1 MGRGI
6 TPKPPRT
13 KLVDYTKH
21 IQKAEEAS
29 RRRNYDFAVELYQ
42 QLLEI
47 EPDQGEA
54 RAGLRRALKLRAEQ
68 KKGGKLFAKIGGA
81 GPLAAAKTMATAKRW
96 DSAIKGLEKYLAG
109 SPLDVRA
116 NLLLGQC
123 CENAEYFH
131 SACSVYEFIAEIAPK
146 NSEGL
151 RRAGAMMYRTGDHV
165 RALEFYERA
174 LEIDPRDQ
182 DAIKARKDLAAE
194 TALTQGR
201 YESVGHSREQ
211 IKDKEEASSLERGQ
225 RIHKSEDELR
235 EELERLEGRL
245 AENASDPDLLREV
258 GEHHRKLGD
267 LEAALEFI
275 ERAMEYRRDSFD
287 LANEHGE
294 LKVKV
299 LKKRIAKADKLE
311 DSDRANAIEVEL
323 KTFEI
328 ALAKSLLTFR
338 PGDSQ
343 LRLELAKK
351 LLRTGD
357 HDGAISELQQ
367 VTSDPRTE
375 RDARFFL
382 GQAFHEKGFSDLA
395 RKEFKQALQ
404 EGARLDDRSKEILY
418 NLASIA
424 EATGETEEAR
434 SYYSQVFEVDI
445 SYRDV
450 AQKMESF
457 K

>member
-1 MGRGI
+1 
-6 TPKPPRT
+6 
-13 KLVDYTKH
+13 LVDYSKH
-21 IQKAEEAS
+21 IKKAEEAS
-29 RRRNYDFAVELYQ
+29 RRRNYDFAIELYQ

-47 EPDQGEA
+47 EPDQGDA
-54 RAGLRRALKLRAEQ
+54 RAGLRRALKLRSEQ

-81 GPLAAAKTMATAKRW
+81 GPLAASKAMAKAKRW
-96 DSAIKGLEKYLAG
+96 DSAIKGLERYLAG
-109 SPLDVRA
+109 NPLDVSA
-116 NLLLGQC
+116 NLLLGRC
-123 CENAEYFH
+123 CESAEYFH
-131 SACSVYEFIAEIAPK
+131 SACAVYEFIAEIAPK

-165 RALEFYERA
+165 KALEFYERA

-245 AENASDPDLLREV
+245 AENSSDPDLLTEV
-258 GEHHRKLGD
+258 GEHHRRLGD

-287 LANEHGE
+287 LAKEHGE

-311 DSDRANAIEVEL
+311 DSERANAVEAEL

-328 ALAKSLLTFR
+328 EFSKSLLTFR
-338 PGDSQ
+338 PGDAQ
-343 LRLELAKK
+343 LRLELAKR
-351 LLRTGD
+351 LLRSGD
-357 HDGAISELQQ
+357 HDAAISELQQ
-367 VTSDPRTE
+367 VTSDPRSE

-382 GQAFHEKGFSDLA
+382 GQAFHAKGFSDLA
-395 RKEFKQALQ
+395 RKEFTQALQ

-424 EATGETEEAR
+424 EAAGETEEAR

-457 K
+457 R